1 MTRLGIVGRTGTRGV
16 ESERR
21 YASLAAVLLLLVLC
35 LLLLL
40 LPLLCLLLLLQLL
53 LLVDARQLS
62 GTVPIVCVANLY
74 MNIETGAQEA
84 N

>member
-1 MTRLGIVGRTGTRGV
+1 MTRLGIVGRTGYRVV
-16 ESERR
+16 ECQRR
-21 YASLAAVLLLLVLC
+21 YASLAAV
-35 LLLLL
+35 LLL